1 VTGEP
6 ENDDPATRAD
16 TTHATNAGASR
27 SSAPST
33 TPTEPTTPSY
43 AERSASS
50 NGEPSTESP
59 SAATAAGA
67 GTSTATSTRTGT
79 AIATGAEARAIPTW
93 RRTLL
98 AGALFAGAWL
108 YVFPH
113 YPQLNNPNENVRVYM
128 TAALVEEGGYEI
140 SRFRARWGWTN
151 DAACVDHA
159 PDGTL
164 APCSGRTEREHHRRY
179 YSVKAPL
186 ASWMAVPGYAIAR
199 ALRDAPMQRDDGLWW
214 MRLFASGLP
223 MLAFFV
229 FFHRW
234 LGARVRSP
242 VVRDAT
248 FVATALGSVLLG
260 YSWMLASHSTSAAS
274 AFLSFALLF
283 DAHRV
288 HRTAT
293 TRGHETSR
301 LAAHAWWRVL
311 FAGLFATATT
321 ALEYPC
327 FFVTLALC
335 VYALVALRPVAR
347 QGDEPR
353 ERGFARLRFLG
364 RLVVFG
370 VGALVPVLV
379 VMHFQASAFGSPFSP
394 GHLYV
399 ETEGLRAGHESGFF
413 GADAF
418 RLDAAWKLL
427 FHPRLGL
434 FATTPFFAF
443 AIFGVVVAWRRA
455 RVPTAVAL
463 FACTTT
469 YLVICLMN
477 NWEGGW
483 VIGPRYLVVTLPFVA
498 VASALALDELAR
510 RRRTAAHVLAL
521 GATAA
526 SLVTGGIPS
535 LYPHVPPD
543 LDWPL
548 ADLFPAL
555 LEAGRAPDNPLL
567 AWGAPPAMSLL
578 PLAAIAI
585 AAWVFASQRAR
596 DRKTLALSAA
606 FAITLVAPQILA
618 APDRTPAVDQTVSY
632 IVEHW
637 D

>member
-1 VTGEP
+1 MDAREPNAGLREPNASPSPTAPQTEP
-6 ENDDPATRAD
+6 EPTSTAPK
-16 TTHATNAGASR
+16 TT
-27 SSAPST
+27 SS
-33 TPTEPTTPSY
+33 
-43 AERSASS
+43 
-50 NGEPSTESP
+50 EPSTSR
-59 SAATAAGA
+59 SAA
-67 GTSTATSTRTGT
+67 SVR
-79 AIATGAEARAIPTW
+79 EARAIPTW

-98 AGALFAGAWL
+98 ASALFAGAWL

-164 APCSGRTEREHHRRY
+164 APCSGRTERDHHRRY

-260 YSWMLASHSTSAAS
+260 SSWMLASHSTSAAS
-274 AFLSFALLF
+274 AFLAFALLF
-283 DAHRV
+283 DAHRGPRSV
-288 HRTAT
+288 AHGAHARPC
-293 TRGHETSR
+293 

-311 FAGLFATATT
+311 LAGFFATATT

-335 VYALVALRPVAR
+335 VYALVALRPRAHDATIGR
-347 QGDEPR
+347 
-353 ERGFARLRFLG
+353 ARLRYLG
-364 RLVVFG
+364 RLVAFG
-370 VGALVPVLV
+370 AGALVPVLV

-443 AIFGVVVAWRRA
+443 AVFGVVVAWRRA
-455 RVPTAVAL
+455 RFPTAVAL

-510 RRRTAAHVLAL
+510 RRRPLAHGLAL
-521 GATAA
+521 GAMAA

-548 ADLFPAL
+548 AHLFPTL
-555 LEAGRAPDNPLL
+555 LEAGRVPDNPLL
-567 AWGAPPAMSLL
+567 AWGAPAAASLL

-585 AAWVFASQRAR
+585 GAWIFASQRTR
-596 DRKTLALSAA
+596 DAKTLVLAAA
-606 FAITLVAPQILA
+606 FATGLVAPQLLA
-618 APDRTPAVDQTVSY
+618 APDRTPAVDQTVTY
-632 IVEHW
+632 IAEHW

>member
-1 VTGEP
+1 MTGEP
-6 ENDDPATRAD
+6 QNDDPATDASG
-16 TTHATNAGASR
+16 TTASGESSVASGGPSDAASSGASR
-27 SSAPST
+27 DSSEVSTSASSGASSDSSEVSTSASSGTSGAAPSAPSSAP
-33 TPTEPTTPSY
+33 PPS
-43 AERSASS
+43 
-50 NGEPSTESP
+50 SP
-59 SAATAAGA
+59 NAP
-67 GTSTATSTRTGT
+67 
-79 AIATGAEARAIPTW
+79 EARAIPTW

-98 AGALFAGAWL
+98 AGALFAAAWL

-164 APCSGRTEREHHRRY
+164 APCSGRTERDHHRRY

-274 AFLSFALLF
+274 AFLAFALLF
-283 DAHRV
+283 DAHRGPRSV
-288 HRTAT
+288 AHGAHARPC
-293 TRGHETSR
+293 

-311 FAGLFATATT
+311 LAGFFATATT

-335 VYALVALRPVAR
+335 VYALVALRDHDATIGR
-347 QGDEPR
+347 
-353 ERGFARLRFLG
+353 ARLRYLG
-364 RLVVFG
+364 RLVAFG
-370 VGALVPVLV
+370 AGALVPVLV

-443 AIFGVVVAWRRA
+443 AIVGVVAAWRRA
-455 RVPTAVAL
+455 RFPTAVAF

-510 RRRTAAHVLAL
+510 RRRKLAHVLAL

-526 SLVTGGIPS
+526 SLFTGGIPS

-548 ADLFPAL
+548 AHLFLAL
-555 LEAGRAPDNPLL
+555 FEAGRAPDNPLL
-567 AWGAPPAMSLL
+567 AWGAPPAVSLL
-578 PLAAIAI
+578 PLAAIAFG
-585 AAWVFASQRAR
+585 AWVFASQRAR
-596 DRKTLALSAA
+596 DGKTLVLSAA
-606 FAITLVAPQILA
+606 FATALVAPQILA
-618 APDRTPAVDQTVSY
+618 APDRTPAVDQTVTY
-632 IVEHW
+632 VVEHW

>member
-1 VTGEP
+1 M
-6 ENDDPATRAD
+6 
-16 TTHATNAGASR
+16 
-27 SSAPST
+27 
-33 TPTEPTTPSY
+33 
-43 AERSASS
+43 
-50 NGEPSTESP
+50 
-59 SAATAAGA
+59 
-67 GTSTATSTRTGT
+67 
-79 AIATGAEARAIPTW
+79 
-93 RRTLL
+93 L

-113 YPQLNNPNENVRVYM
+113 YPQLNNPNENVRIYM
-128 TAALVEEGGYEI
+128 TAALVEEHGYEI

-164 APCSGRTEREHHRRY
+164 APCSGRTERDHHRRY
-179 YSVKAPL
+179 FSVKAPL

-199 ALRDAPMQRDDGLWW
+199 AFQDAPMQRDDGLWW

-260 YSWMLASHSTSAAS
+260 YSWMLASHSTSAAA
-274 AFLSFALLF
+274 AFTSFALLF
-283 DAHRV
+283 DAHR
-288 HRTAT
+288 A
-293 TRGHETSR
+293 R
-301 LAAHAWWRVL
+301 LAPRDDPDRAHPTSGRTSHARSWWRAL
-311 FAGLFATATT
+311 LAGLFATATT

-335 VYALVALRPVAR
+335 LYALVAFRPRPRVA
-347 QGDEPR
+347 GE
-353 ERGFARLRFLG
+353 RLRSVGYLMA
-364 RLVVFG
+364 FG

-443 AIFGVVVAWRRA
+443 AVFGAFVAWRRD
-455 RVPTAVAL
+455 RTATVVAL
-463 FACTTT
+463 FGCLTT

-498 VASALALDELAR
+498 VASALALDELALR
-510 RRRTAAHVLAL
+510 SRTLAHVLAL
-521 GATAA
+521 GTTAA

-548 ADLFPAL
+548 AHLFPAL
-555 LEAGRAPDNPLL
+555 LEASRAPDNWLL
-567 AWGAPPAMSLL
+567 TRGASPEVSLL
-578 PLAAIAI
+578 PLAALAI
-585 AAWVFASQRAR
+585 GAWIFASQRTR
-596 DRKTLALSAA
+596 DRRSVALSIALAA
-606 FAITLVAPQILA
+606 VLVAPHFA
-618 APDRTPAVDQTVSY
+618 FAPERTPAIDQTVTY
-632 IVEHW
+632 VVEHW

>member
-1 VTGEP
+1 VV
-6 ENDDPATRAD
+6 
-16 TTHATNAGASR
+16 
-27 SSAPST
+27 
-33 TPTEPTTPSY
+33 
-43 AERSASS
+43 
-50 NGEPSTESP
+50 
-59 SAATAAGA
+59 
-67 GTSTATSTRTGT
+67 GT
-79 AIATGAEARAIPTW
+79 EARAIPAW

-108 YVFPH
+108 YAFPH

-214 MRLFASGLP
+214 MRVFASGLP

-248 FVATALGSVLLG
+248 FVVTALGSVLLG

-274 AFLSFALLF
+274 AFVSFGLLF

-288 HRTAT
+288 HRAAGRSSPSEVRDHAT
-293 TRGHETSR
+293 P
-301 LAAHAWWRVL
+301 AASPAGWRVL
-311 FAGLFATATT
+311 LAGFFATATT

-347 QGDEPR
+347 RDTEPR
-353 ERGFARLRFLG
+353 ERRRARFRFVG
-364 RLVVFG
+364 RLVLFG
-370 VGALVPVLV
+370 AGALVPVLV

-434 FATTPFFAF
+434 FATTPFFVF
-443 AIFGVVVAWRRA
+443 ALFGVVVAWRRA
-455 RVPTAVAL
+455 RVPTLVAF

-510 RRRTAAHVLAL
+510 RRRTLAHVLAL

-548 ADLFPAL
+548 AHLFPAL

-567 AWGAPPAMSLL
+567 GWGVPAAASLL
-578 PLAAIAI
+578 PLAAIAVG
-585 AAWVFASQRAR
+585 AWVFASQRAR
-596 DRKTLALSAA
+596 DPKTLALSAV
-606 FAITLVAPQILA
+606 FAISLVAPQILA
-618 APDRTPAVDQTVSY
+618 APARTPAVDQTVTY

>member
-1 VTGEP
+1 MTGGP
-6 ENDDPATRAD
+6 PNDDPATRGD
-16 TTHATNAGASR
+16 TRGTNAGVS
-27 SSAPST
+27 
-33 TPTEPTTPSY
+33 
-43 AERSASS
+43 ERSAETSA
-50 NGEPSTESP
+50 NLHANPSEG
-59 SAATAAGA
+59 AT
-67 GTSTATSTRTGT
+67 
-79 AIATGAEARAIPTW
+79 EARAIPTW
-93 RRTLL
+93 PRTLL
-98 AGALFAGAWL
+98 AGALFAAAWL

-164 APCSGRTEREHHRRY
+164 APCSGRTERDHHRRY

-223 MLAFFV
+223 MFGFFV

-248 FVATALGSVLLG
+248 FVATSLGSVLLG

-274 AFLSFALLF
+274 AFSSFALLF

-288 HRTAT
+288 QHANRSPTSAGLV
-293 TRGHETSR
+293 GHAASR
-301 LAAHAWWRVL
+301 PPAHAWWRVL
-311 FAGLFATATT
+311 LAGFFATATT

-335 VYALVALRPVAR
+335 LYALVALRPVAR
-347 QGDEPR
+347 PHAAPLDR
-353 ERGFARLRFLG
+353 RRARVLSLG
-364 RLVVFG
+364 RFVAFG
-370 VGALVPVLV
+370 AGALVPVLV

-443 AIFGVVVAWRRA
+443 AIVGVVVAWRRA

-510 RRRTAAHVLAL
+510 RRRSLAHVLAL
-521 GATAA
+521 GAAAA
-526 SLVTGGIPS
+526 SLVAGGIPS

-548 ADLFPAL
+548 AHLFPAL
-555 LEAGRAPDNPLL
+555 FEAGRAPDNPLL
-567 AWGAPPAMSLL
+567 AWGAPPAVSLL

-585 AAWVFASQRAR
+585 GAWVFASQRAR
-596 DRKTLALSAA
+596 DRKTLLLSTALAA
-606 FAITLVAPQILA
+606 ALVAPQILV
-618 APDRTPAVDQTVSY
+618 APDRTPAVDQTVTY
-632 IVEHW
+632 IVDHW